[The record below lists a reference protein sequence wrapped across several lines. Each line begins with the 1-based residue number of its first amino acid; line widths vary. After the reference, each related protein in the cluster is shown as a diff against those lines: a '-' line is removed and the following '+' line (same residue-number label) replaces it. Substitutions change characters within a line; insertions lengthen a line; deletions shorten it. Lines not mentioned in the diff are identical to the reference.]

1 MSRKKDMLLM
11 AAGLLAGTL
20 AVGPMANA
28 AAGLLAE
35 PSTQTFYVDGTK
47 VNLEAYAINGH
58 NYVQLRDV
66 GRTVDFNVSYSTADN
81 SVHIDSDAPYAEDAT
96 ASTPAP
102 AAGAIRVPQSDEPF
116 RPLEGD
122 VVLLDDGTTFTV
134 TKAKP
139 EEPPLPTPACDWSQF
154 PELELPKAET
164 RTWTEGKAA
173 GTVAIRNLYETRR
186 MQYTL
191 YNAASTCPELWENG
205 TLKRS
210 SKGNPIF
217 QLKLA
222 ITEEGGV
229 QPFWPW
235 REEQLTQVFY
245 SAPMARY
252 AVSAWDY
259 YKDGQFLYTKYS
271 IQTK

>member
-1 MSRKKDMLLM
+1 MKKGKEIALVT
-11 AAGLLAGTL
+11 AGILAGTF
-20 AVGPMANA
+20 AIGPMANA

-47 VNLEAYAINGH
+47 VNLEAYAINGR

-66 GRTVDFNVSYSTADN
+66 GRAVDFSVSYNAADN
-81 SVHIDSDAPYAEDAT
+81 SVHIDSDTPYAEDDPM
-96 ASTPAP
+96 SAP
-102 AAGAIRVPQSDEPF
+102 AGGAIPVPQSDEPF
-116 RPLEGD
+116 RPVEGD
-122 VVLLDDGTTFTV
+122 VVLLDDGTTFMV

-139 EEPPLPTPACDWSQF
+139 EEPPLPTPTCDWSQF
-154 PELELPKAET
+154 PELELPEAET
-164 RTWTEGKAA
+164 RTWTAGKVA
-173 GTVAIRNLYETRR
+173 GTVAIRNFYETRR

-191 YNAASTCPELWENG
+191 YNASSTCPELWENG

-217 QLKLA
+217 HLKLA
-222 ITEEGGV
+222 IMEEGGV

-235 REEQLTQVFY
+235 RAEQLTQVFY

>member
-1 MSRKKDMLLM
+1 MKKGKEITLV
-11 AAGLLAGTL
+11 ATGVLAGTL
-20 AVGPMANA
+20 AVGPMTNA

-35 PSTQTFYVDGTK
+35 PSTQTFYVNGAQVD
-47 VNLEAYAINGH
+47 LETYAINGR

-66 GRTVDFNVSYSTADN
+66 GRAMDFNVSYDATDN
-81 SVHIDSDAPYAEDAT
+81 SVHVNSGAPYIEEAP
-96 ASTPAP
+96 ASTLV
-102 AAGAIRVPQSDEPF
+102 AGAIRVPQSDAPF
-116 RPLEGD
+116 RPMERD

-139 EEPPLPTPACDWSQF
+139 EEAPLPVPACDWSQF
-154 PELELPKAET
+154 PELELPQVQAKRGQT
-164 RTWTEGKAA
+164 G
-173 GTVAIRNLYETRR
+173 VIMVMNLHELRR

-205 TLKRS
+205 TLKLS

-217 QLKLA
+217 RFSLG
-222 ITEEGGV
+222 ITEDGGI

-245 SAPMARY
+245 SAPMAKY

-259 YKDGQFLYTKYS
+259 YNENGQYMFTRYS
-271 IQTK
+271 IQTR

>member
-1 MSRKKDMLLM
+1 MKRFQFFLGFLCGALCFGGTM
-11 AAGLLAGTL
+11 A
-20 AVGPMANA
+20 A

-66 GRTVDFNVSYSTADN
+66 GRAVDFNVSYDGTDN
-81 SVHIDSDAPYAEDAT
+81 SVHIDSDAPYAEDAP
-96 ASTPAP
+96 ASTPVP

-139 EEPPLPTPACDWSQF
+139 EEPPLPAPTCDWSQF
-154 PELELPKAET
+154 PELELPEVQAKRGQT
-164 RTWTEGKAA
+164 G
-173 GTVAIRNLYETRR
+173 VVMVMNLHELRR

-191 YNAASTCPELWENG
+191 YNTASTCPELWENG
-205 TLKRS
+205 TVKLS
-210 SKGNPIF
+210 SKGNHIF
-217 QLKLA
+217 NLKLG
-222 ITEEGGV
+222 ITEDGSI

-235 REEQLTQVFY
+235 RDEQLTQVFY

-259 YKDGQFLYTKYS
+259 YNESGQFMFTRYS